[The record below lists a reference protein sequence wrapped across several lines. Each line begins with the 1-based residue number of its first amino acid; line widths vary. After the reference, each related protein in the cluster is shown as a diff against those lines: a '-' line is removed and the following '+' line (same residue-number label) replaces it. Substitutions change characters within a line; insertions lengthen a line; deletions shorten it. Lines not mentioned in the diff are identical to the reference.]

1 MINVWNFDFY
11 DSVEEEWTDCQYYLR
26 SDRRED
32 AVREF
37 QQDYPTYEF
46 TCTLEDTVTVEEI
59 AEALEKGN
67 ITKEEK
73 EVLASWRGRATLSE
87 KQSKWKK
94 DIEAFAGSPA
104 NFPIID
110 DTELK
115 VAKLYEDAMGAKSAA
130 LQTRS
135 KVNRV
140 QGHAVMDFLG
150 AGEMDVDLSEA
161 VALMDKGASRKDVL
175 AALSRAVADAGAA

>member
-1 MINVWNFDFY
+1 MPDQKSPFPPP
-11 DSVEEEWTDCQYYLR
+11 R
-26 SDRRED
+26 D
-32 AVREF
+32 AKSADTPDDK
-37 QQDYPTYEF
+37 QPNGDAGSSGNKPASPTTNAPGGEKAHKSNGSLAA
-46 TCTLEDTVTVEEI
+46 TPK
-59 AEALEKGN
+59 ALGSAL
-67 ITKEEK
+67 TK
-73 EVLASWRGRATLSE
+73 SE
-87 KQSKWKK
+87 KKLETARNTLVSEYKALGEMLETITDPENSATAHNVRQK
-94 DIEAFAGSPA
+94 
-104 NFPIID
+104 
-110 DTELK
+110 TEK